1 MIVAGVFGTKYPGA
15 IRLSCLF
22 HGYKF
27 KELYSEKVRPSRNL
41 DNHVDI
47 RKIVSYLKKGLQLK
61 PCYKAFKT
69 LLSKSAVKTLLE
81 SLLNLAM
88 VKNAKTCRITAK
100 PCIFKK

>member
-1 MIVAGVFGTKYPGA
+1 LISGARFEKTRVFQTF
-15 IRLSCLF
+15 SW
-22 HGYKF
+22 
-27 KELYSEKVRPSRNL
+27 
-41 DNHVDI
+41 
-47 RKIVSYLKKGLQLK
+47 GLQLK

-69 LLSKSAVKTLLE
+69 LLSKSAVRTLLE